1 MYIILEINIE
11 RYKKREIY
19 IVLFLDETTLS
30 VVSKFSFVFLFY
42 IIVKISLN
50 IDYWC
55 SLISTTRGQI

>member
-30 VVSKFSFVFLFY
+30 VVSKFSFVFIHTNTSQVQNL
-42 IIVKISLN
+42 V
-50 IDYWC
+50 
-55 SLISTTRGQI
+55 